1 MTHFKPLKMRLV
13 DATLLVVAS
22 GWLFAEQNVIS
33 PHLTTIASEFGMS
46 EKEKDMKLGG
56 QLQLAFFLVGSPA
69 SIALGVASDKFR
81 RIRLLFLV
89 ILLGEIPCL
98 AAYWARTF
106 EQLVVLRCFAGVSIG
121 GCIPLLYSL
130 CGDMFSSQSR
140 HLAATA
146 VTTCVGAGIA
156 LGQILSGFVGEQYGW
171 RAVFPAVAVPA
182 IVAGFAVLCVV
193 HEPERGCQEDI
204 IKKHREVCLSEI
216 SHSKN
221 VILEPKDVEFE
232 DIRLEDVPIMKYEA
246 RFSFSLLFEQ
256 MKKPCN
262 ALILGQGL
270 WGTIPWSILNT
281 FMVDY
286 LHVNKGLSLSVSTA
300 GVSAFGGG
308 AMLGTIV
315 GGWTG
320 QRMHNKDSLRRFL
333 PILIGCTTALAA
345 VPLYYVV
352 VLKSYGRDYWE
363 LYGCALLSGLLSGVS
378 PPNIRA
384 LLLSVNPPETRGSI
398 FSLYSHTDDVGRG
411 LGPIVVAA
419 VSSRVGRQQS
429 YEGFA
434 FCWVVCG
441 SILSGLY
448 FFLQKD
454 IEKVNVH
461 VQNRTAPIGD

>member
-1 MTHFKPLKMRLV
+1 MRSV
-13 DATLLVVAS
+13 ETALLVVAS

-33 PHLTTIASEFGMS
+33 PHLTAIASEFGMS

-56 QLQLAFFLVGSPA
+56 QLQLAFFVVGSPA
-69 SIALGVASDKFR
+69 SIALGIASDKFH
-81 RIRLLFLV
+81 RIRLLFFV

-130 CGDMFSSQSR
+130 CGDMFSSQFR

-146 VTTCVGAGIA
+146 VTTSVGAGIA
-156 LGQILSGFVGEQYGW
+156 LGQILSGFIGERYGW
-171 RAVFPAVAVPA
+171 RAVFPAVAIPA
-182 IVAGFAVLCVV
+182 IVAGFAVLCFVA
-193 HEPERGCQEDI
+193 EPERGGQEDI
-204 IKKHREVCLSEI
+204 IKEHREVCLSEI
-216 SHSKN
+216 GHSEKE
-221 VILEPKDVEFE
+221 IIKSKDVEFE

-246 RFSFSLLFEQ
+246 HFSFLLLFEQ
-256 MKKPCN
+256 IKKPCN
-262 ALILGQGL
+262 AMILGQGL

-286 LHVNKGLSLSVSTA
+286 LHVNKSLSLSVSTA
-300 GVSAFGGG
+300 GVSAFGAG
-308 AMLGTIV
+308 AMLGTIA

-320 QRMHNKDSLRRFL
+320 QIMHNKDSLRRFSPL
-333 PILIGCTTALAA
+333 AFGCTTALAA
-345 VPLYYVV
+345 VPLYYVI
-352 VLKSYGRDYWE
+352 VLKSYGHDYWK
-363 LYGCALLSGLLSGVS
+363 LYSCALLSGLFSGVS

-398 FSLYSHTDDVGRG
+398 FSMYSHTDDVGRG
-411 LGPIVVAA
+411 LGPIVVAT
-419 VSSRVGRQQS
+419 VSSSMGRQQT
-429 YEGFA
+429 YAGFA

-441 SILSGLY
+441 SILSALY

-454 IEKVNVH
+454 IEKVRAH
-461 VQNRTAPIGD
+461 VKSRTTEIGD